1 MALCRI
7 TGGEIMS
14 SKLTRRLLISASAVV
29 LTLSAQAA
37 SAADAKKPEAD
48 NTIVVTALRR
58 NQTLINA
65 PVAVTAIEG
74 QALRDAGLFSV
85 HDIMNLVPNAV
96 IQDSPEGFNEYINI
110 RGILIVDVQAEP
122 NFGMYRNGLYSGGE
136 RSNLG
141 AQVDVARV
149 EVLRGPQA
157 GLYGRSAVGGAVN
170 IIYATPTKDF
180 GGYVRAKYGSYD
192 HAEME
197 AAVNLP
203 LNADAAL
210 RVTAWHYGQTKSE
223 LYNTTLSEYVGA
235 FSDRGLRAGLNYD
248 LTPKLNVQWM
258 AEYQDYSGPSLKTY
272 APDGIANSILRSPK
286 ETVDRIQRDTRSDA
300 NKTNLYISQKIAYQS
315 EVGEL
320 AVNLSY
326 RDYSFN
332 AIQDSDQTAIG
343 ASTAA
348 VPIKT
353 AHTEIL
359 RDEGVKDIYLEGL
372 WTSKDDRPL
381 TWIVGASYFDEKFDF
396 AREIQTTR
404 NWSSYGTTY
413 GTRTVPIGFPKAGT
427 QVHTKSASVFATA
440 TYKVDDHWSVDGG
453 LRWTIDRKSLEFHQG
468 IMPTGDPAF
477 DAWTAA
483 AFGGFYPLYNINIP
497 EEFSFTAP
505 SLRLK
510 YKANEN
516 LNFYVSYS
524 TGFRPGA
531 FNLSPTTR
539 DTIPYGMETA
549 KSYEFGLKLRAL
561 DGRLDA
567 NFAAFKMEQDD
578 LLVAQDAMLDGASRT
593 YLGNIGTAKA
603 TGLELE
609 SVFRATSWLNAA
621 LSVGWLDAKYGE
633 AIANKGKPGQLILS
647 GKVLPGTREWTANLS
662 LDAKQPINDSVQFV
676 GQASLRYESG
686 GILGDYY
693 VVHNYDTMRRI
704 DLSAGLEING
714 RSRIVASVKNAGNQ
728 HINQFW
734 FYNGAS
740 NTTEGRT
747 YGLAVTHKF

>member
-1 MALCRI
+1 
-7 TGGEIMS
+7 MS
-14 SKLTRRLLISASAVV
+14 SKLSYRLLVSASVAV
-29 LTLSAQAA
+29 LMLSAQAA

-48 NTIVVTALRR
+48 NTIIVTALRR
-58 NQTLINA
+58 SQTLINA

-122 NFGMYRNGLYSGGE
+122 NFGMYRNGLYSGGA

-203 LNADAAL
+203 LNSDAAVRL
-210 RVTAWHYGQTKSE
+210 TAWHYGQTKSE
-223 LYNTTLSEYVGA
+223 LYNTTLSEYIGA
-235 FSDRGLRAGLNYD
+235 FSDRGLRASLNYD

-258 AEYQDYSGPSLKTY
+258 AEYQEYSGPSLKTY
-272 APDGIANSILRSPK
+272 APDGIANAVLRSPK

-300 NKTNLYISQKIAYQS
+300 NKTNLYISQKISYQS
-315 EVGEL
+315 EIGEL

-326 RDYSFN
+326 RDYGFD
-332 AIQDSDQTAIG
+332 AIQDQDQTAIG
-343 ASTAA
+343 ASTAL
-348 VPIKT
+348 VPT
-353 AHTEIL
+353 RTSHTEIL
-359 RDEGVKDIYLEGL
+359 RDEGIKDTYLEGL

-381 TWIVGASYFDEKFDF
+381 TWIVGASYFDEKFNF
-396 AREIQTTR
+396 ARTIDVTR
-404 NWSSYGTTY
+404 NWSAYATNWGV
-413 GTRTVPIGFPKAGT
+413 RAIPVGFPKAGT
-427 QVHTKSASVFATA
+427 QVQTKSASVFATA

-453 LRWTIDRKSLEFHQG
+453 LRWTRDRKSLQFRQG
-468 IMPTGDPAF
+468 VMPTGDLGF
-477 DAWTAA
+477 DPWAA
-483 AFGGFYPLYNINIP
+483 NFYAAIYPVYNLNIDS
-497 EEFSFTAP
+497 EFSFTAP

-516 LNFYVSYS
+516 LNVYVSYS

-531 FNLSPTTR
+531 FNMSPTTR
-539 DTIPYGMETA
+539 ETIPYGMETA

-603 TGLELE
+603 TGLEFE

-621 LSVGWLDAKYGE
+621 LSVGWLDAKYGD
-633 AIANKGKPGQLILS
+633 AVANKGKPGQLILS
-647 GKVLPGTREWTANLS
+647 GKKLPGTREWTANLN
-662 LDAKQPINDSVQFV
+662 LDAKQPITDSIQLI

-714 RSRIVASVKNAGNQ
+714 RSRIVASVKNAANQ
-728 HINQFW
+728 HISQFW
-734 FYNGAS
+734 FYNGAT
-740 NTTEGRT
+740 NTSEGRT
-747 YGLAVTHKF
+747 YGLSVTHKF

>member
-1 MALCRI
+1 M
-7 TGGEIMS
+7 
-14 SKLTRRLLISASAVV
+14 
-29 LTLSAQAA
+29 LSAQAA
-37 SAADAKKPEAD
+37 SAAAAKKPDAD
-48 NTIVVTALRR
+48 NTIIVTALRR
-58 NQTLINA
+58 SQTLINA

-122 NFGMYRNGLYSGGE
+122 NFGIYRNGLYSGGE

-223 LYNTTLSEYVGA
+223 LYNTTLSEYIGA
-235 FSDRGLRAGLNYD
+235 FSDRGFRAGLNYD

-258 AEYQDYSGPSLKTY
+258 AEYQEYSGPSLKTY
-272 APDGIANSILRSPK
+272 APDGIANSVLRSPK

-326 RDYSFN
+326 RDYSFD

-343 ASTAA
+343 ASTAP
-348 VPIKT
+348 VPTRT

-453 LRWTIDRKSLEFHQG
+453 LRWTKDRKSLEFHQG

-510 YKANEN
+510 YKSNEN

-561 DGRLDA
+561 NGRLDA

-621 LSVGWLDAKYGE
+621 LSVGWLDAKYGV

-662 LDAKQPINDSVQFV
+662 LDAKQPITDSIQLI

-747 YGLAVTHKF
+747 YGLSVTHKF